1 MGKSTRR
8 NNYYNEQDKINTES
22 VVEDEVVNPIIEEP
36 ISVETFD
43 NINEVIK
50 ETEVIEKETIKVE
63 EKKSNKE
70 IVSKAKFKQLTMNN
84 LKPRKSSTIRNIK

>member
-8 NNYYNEQDKINTES
+8 NNYYNEQDEINTES
-22 VVEDEVVNPIIEEP
+22 VVEDEVVNPVIEEP

-50 ETEVIEKETIKVE
+50 EAEKVIEKETIKE
-63 EKKSNKE
+63 EKKSDKE
-70 IVSKAKFKQLTMNN
+70 VVSKAKFKQLTMNN